1 MFPVDKKEYT
11 THKKTK
17 NSAMTPRRSTSPRRN
32 SGRMTSLG
40 EMISA
45 AVDAVLLVFRC
56 RREAKTP
63 GDERR
68 RQARQVER
76 DAGDAADPRRS
87 RDVRRLVDQPP
98 YELGAPSLF
107 FELAR
112 RFGDEEPL
120 TSQAGIRLQMARGCP
135 PLIDEAWEEATSG
148 ANESESRPRP
158 PTEGEENHASS
169 GGELLQP
176 FAAAECHE
184 VVACT
189 KSYAK
194 QLDWERE
201 SCQSIDFAKHDEG
214 EDGVN
219 LAEQATS
226 SLSWAIRM
234 INL

>member
-1 MFPVDKKEYT
+1 
-11 THKKTK
+11 
-17 NSAMTPRRSTSPRRN
+17 
-32 SGRMTSLG
+32 MTSLG

-45 AVDAVLLVFRC
+45 AVDAVLLVFHC

-63 GDERR
+63 GDECR

-98 YELGAPSLF
+98 YELRAPSLF

-120 TSQAGIRLQMARGCP
+120 TSQAGISESVETGFGLESTDDLEVLLMARLSLLKSLPTLPRCP

-226 SLSWAIRM
+226 SLSWAIQM

>member
-1 MFPVDKKEYT
+1 
-11 THKKTK
+11 
-17 NSAMTPRRSTSPRRN
+17 MTPRRSTSPRRN

-87 RDVRRLVDQPP
+87 RDVRHLVDQPP
-98 YELGAPSLF
+98 YKLGEPSLF

-120 TSQAGIRLQMARGCP
+120 TSQAGIRLLMARRCP

-148 ANESESRPRP
+148 AHESESRPRP

-169 GGELLQP
+169 GGSCSSHLRRP
-176 FAAAECHE
+176 SA
-184 VVACT
+184 T
-189 KSYAK
+189 KWLPA
-194 QLDWERE
+194 RRVT
-201 SCQSIDFAKHDEG
+201 QSNWIG
-214 EDGVN
+214 SGRVVN
-219 LAEQATS
+219 LLISRSTTKETTAS
-226 SLSWAIRM
+226 I
-234 INL
+234 